1 MPISILPLML
11 RCTGN
16 MAGVAIIEN
25 GESAFERNIR
35 VKVKIGLS
43 LLIQPGITLQLDVGF
58 IGGSSSRQI
67 IDNTVVIEDV
77 ENKDVIHCEK
87 KILVFLHINNPTEEL
102 IKNQKRKAIKK
113 KSKSKFADVIV
124 EGESSLWLE
133 SDVDVVSVADDT
145 K

>member
-1 MPISILPLML
+1 M
-11 RCTGN
+11 
-16 MAGVAIIEN
+16 
-25 GESAFERNIR
+25 
-35 VKVKIGLS
+35 
-43 LLIQPGITLQLDVGF
+43 DVGF
-58 IGGSSSRQI
+58 IGGSSSGQI

-87 KILVFLHINNPTEEL
+87 KILVFLHINNSTEEL
-102 IKNQKRKAIKK
+102 IKNQKIKYIKK

-124 EGESSLWLE
+124 ERESYLWLE